1 MTRLP
6 RLNHLVPSNTLNI
19 FCEPWRRPIGLVGP
33 IRPIGERRAIL
44 SYSRSKGLFAGL
56 ELKGVKISID
66 DSDMRSVYGEGAS
79 ASEVLRGTRPIP
91 AEVQAFPTA
100 LSSYSMKK

>member
-1 MTRLP
+1 M
-6 RLNHLVPSNTLNI
+6 NSAVKWIQNG
-19 FCEPWRRPIGLVGP
+19 FV
-33 IRPIGERRAIL
+33 
-44 SYSRSKGLFAGL
+44 GL

-79 ASEVLRGTRPIP
+79 ASEVLTGTRPIP
-91 AEVQAFPTA
+91 PEVQAFPTA